1 VVAGADG
8 GTAEG
13 IVMPRFFRAVE
24 NRLDDLLD
32 PASSTSGIGET
43 KVPESV

>member
-1 VVAGADG
+1 MVARADEG
-8 GTAEG
+8 NAEG
-13 IVMPRFFRAVE
+13 IVMPRFIRAVQ